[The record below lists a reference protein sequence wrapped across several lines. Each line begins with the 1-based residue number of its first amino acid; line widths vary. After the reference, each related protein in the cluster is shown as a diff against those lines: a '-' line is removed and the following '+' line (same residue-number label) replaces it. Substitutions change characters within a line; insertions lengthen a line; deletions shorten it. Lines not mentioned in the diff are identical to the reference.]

1 MKEKVYIN
9 QQTLLEIIVFLFLE
23 CVLVWLVSSK
33 NYLLYV
39 TDKLL
44 PWLWIGIIIFAL
56 IILSMIPLLFI
67 RKRRNH
73 SLYLW
78 VICIPAMIFILP
90 KGSLSLAQTNT
101 ANAIKAQT
109 QNITIDEEAKID
121 NYVVNYPSSTRKN
134 EDLNQEDKDG
144 YPVQLPSGNMAYLQ
158 GIDTVAKTLVISN
171 DEFYP
176 WLIELFTH
184 PSKYLDY
191 TISITGFVFTG
202 DETLDSSQFLLS
214 RQMMTCCVADIS
226 NAGIVANYAY
236 KASLEEESWILA
248 TGSIQIEEINGQ
260 VEPVFYINQV
270 LPTAPP
276 DQPYVYP
283 F

>member
-33 NYLLYV
+33 KYLLYV

-44 PWLWIGIIIFAL
+44 PWLWVAIIIFAF
-56 IILSMIPLLFI
+56 IILAMIPLLFI

-73 SLYLW
+73 GLYLW
-78 VICIPAMIFILP
+78 VICIPAMIFLLP

-109 QNITIDEEAKID
+109 QDIGTSKTTDKN
-121 NYVVNYPSSTRKN
+121 NYVANYPSSTTKN
-134 EDLNQEDKDG
+134 KDISPANKNG
-144 YPVQLPSGNMAYLQ
+144 YPVKLPSGNTTYLQ
-158 GIDTVAKTLVISN
+158 GIDENAKTLVISN

-176 WLIELFTH
+176 WLIELFSN

-202 DETLDSSQFLLS
+202 DETLSQSQFLLS

-226 NAGIVANYAY
+226 NAGIVANYEY
-236 KASLEEESWILA
+236 KASLQEESWILA
-248 TGSIQIEEINGQ
+248 TGKIQVEEVNGQ
-260 VEPVFYINQV
+260 LEPVFYINQIV
-270 LPTAPP
+270 PTAPP